1 MHIDTSMPAE
11 YAHIVE
17 DADTEDDYLT
27 NPRELFKKFNE
38 IAAKD
43 FGALNGGA
51 QGGSPR

>member
-1 MHIDTSMPAE
+1 MPAE

-27 NPRELFKKFNE
+27 NAKDLFKKFSD

-43 FGALNGGA
+43 FGAINGAGA
-51 QGGSPR
+51 QGNSSPR

>member
-1 MHIDTSMPAE
+1 MPAE

-27 NPRELFKKFNE
+27 NPRDLFKKFNE

-43 FGALNGGA
+43 FGAINGGA
-51 QGGSPR
+51 QGGNSPRQR